1 MASTELGEFQEE
13 LTIGE
18 SVRAERLARQ
28 VQRMATHINT
38 REVAMQRAEARAAHL
53 ENVTDALYL
62 ESRILRDH
70 LSQAR
75 EGVSQAEARAKQS
88 EDAYRAVMALKT
100 MRLLRRPRAL
110 YARLLNRGAAAASH
124 PTQQN

>member
-1 MASTELGEFQEE
+1 VASTELGELQEE
-13 LTIGE
+13 LTVSE

-28 VQRMATHINT
+28 VERMATHINT

-75 EGVSQAEARAKQS
+75 DCVSQAEARAKQS

-110 YARLLNRGAAAASH
+110 YARLFNRGGRSRES
-124 PTQQN
+124 PDSTN